1 MKKNILVTGSHRSG
15 STWTGNVIAKAQK
28 VRYVNEPFNI
38 GISRNNSPFN
48 YWFEFLID
56 SSTKHQKKSKTY
68 INSFYKVFHISNM
81 KRLFE
86 IRSLRGLYNYM
97 ADLKGRITDRTIIK
111 DPIAIMSTEWMNRN
125 YNIDIVVLIRHPAAF
140 VASLKVK
147 DWQYDFNNYLNQPVL
162 MNTYLKSYEELI
174 KDFSNNKKDIIDQ
187 GILLWNTIHN
197 TIAYYQ
203 SKYGND
209 WYFVK
214 HEDLSMS
221 PIVEFK
227 KMFSKISLTLDS
239 DVENYIN
246 ETTKGTD
253 QSGFKRNSAKNVKTW
268 KERLS
273 DDEIQ
278 RIKTGTEKVWE
289 KFYTEN
295 DW

>member
-1 MKKNILVTGSHRSG
+1 
-15 STWTGNVIAKAQK
+15 
-28 VRYVNEPFNI
+28 
-38 GISRNNSPFN
+38 
-48 YWFEFLID
+48 
-56 SSTKHQKKSKTY
+56 
-68 INSFYKVFHISNM
+68 M

-111 DPIAIMSTEWMNRN
+111 DPIAIMSTEWMYRN

-174 KDFSNNKKDIIDQ
+174 KDYSNNKKDIIDQ
-187 GILLWNTIHN
+187 GILLWNTIYN